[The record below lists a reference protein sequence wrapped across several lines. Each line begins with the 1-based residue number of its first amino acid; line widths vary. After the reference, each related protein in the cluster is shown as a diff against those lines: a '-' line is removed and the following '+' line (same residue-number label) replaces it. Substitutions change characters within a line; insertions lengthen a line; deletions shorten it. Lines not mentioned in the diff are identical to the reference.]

1 MGRFMNCK
9 GQGGYMKKSD
19 LLKLIETIADDGDIN
34 EVILGAD
41 EFKELG
47 KVDLSKLSTDEFK
60 NLLTTNEAIKG
71 YMTSRDDSI
80 RSSAVETF
88 KSGKMKELIDKAVEE
103 AKNGKK
109 TPEQER
115 IEELEKQFAE
125 SQAQI
130 QRQNTI
136 NKYTGVLKE
145 KGLPTELVDFVYGDG
160 KEETID
166 KNIETLG
173 TVFTN
178 AIDSGVKSKLGTSS
192 YVPPNDDATNALDA
206 QIASAMGVK

>member
-1 MGRFMNCK
+1 
-9 GQGGYMKKSD
+9 MKKSD
-19 LLKLIETIADDGDIN
+19 LLKLIEKIADDGDIN

-47 KVDLSKLSTDEFK
+47 KMDLSKLSTDEFK

-71 YMTSRDDSI
+71 YMTSHDDSI

-173 TVFTN
+173 TVFTS

>member
-1 MGRFMNCK
+1 
-9 GQGGYMKKSD
+9 MKKSE

-41 EFKELG
+41 EFKGLG

-130 QRQNTI
+130 QKQNTI

-145 KGLPTELVDFVYGDG
+145 EGLPTELVDFVYGDG

-173 TVFTN
+173 TVFTS

>member
-1 MGRFMNCK
+1 
-9 GQGGYMKKSD
+9 MKKSE

-88 KSGKMKELIDKAVEE
+88 KSGKMKELINKAVEE

-136 NKYTGVLKE
+136 NKYTGILKE

-173 TVFTN
+173 TVFTS

>member
-1 MGRFMNCK
+1 MNCK
-9 GQGGYMKKSD
+9 GQGGNMKKSE

-41 EFKELG
+41 EFKGLG
-47 KVDLSKLSTDEFK
+47 KVDLSKLTTDEFK

-71 YMTSRDDSI
+71 YMTSHDDSI

-173 TVFTN
+173 TVFTS

>member
-1 MGRFMNCK
+1 
-9 GQGGYMKKSD
+9 MKKSD
-19 LLKLIETIADDGDIN
+19 LLKLIEKIADDGDIN

-47 KVDLSKLSTDEFK
+47 KMDLSKLSTDEFK

-71 YMTSRDDSI
+71 YMTSHDDSI

-88 KSGKMKELIDKAVEE
+88 KSGKMKEFINKAVEE

-173 TVFTN
+173 AVFTS

-192 YVPPNDDATNALDA
+192 YIPPNDDTTNALVA
-206 QIASAMGVK
+206 EVEAAMGLK

>member
-1 MGRFMNCK
+1 
-9 GQGGYMKKSD
+9 MKKSE

-173 TVFTN
+173 TVFN
-178 AIDSGVKSKLGTSS
+178 SAIDSGVKSKLGTSS

>member
-1 MGRFMNCK
+1 
-9 GQGGYMKKSD
+9 MKKSE

-71 YMTSRDDSI
+71 YMTSHDDSI

-136 NKYTGVLKE
+136 NKYTGILKE

-173 TVFTN
+173 TVFTS

>member
-1 MGRFMNCK
+1 
-9 GQGGYMKKSD
+9 MKKSE

-60 NLLTTNEAIKG
+60 SLLTTNEAIKG
-71 YMTSRDDSI
+71 YMTSHDDSI

-173 TVFTN
+173 TVFTS

-206 QIASAMGVK
+206 QIASAMGVQ

>member
-1 MGRFMNCK
+1 MNCK
-9 GQGGYMKKSD
+9 GQGGNMKKSE

-71 YMTSRDDSI
+71 YMTSHDDSI

-173 TVFTN
+173 TVFTS

>member
-1 MGRFMNCK
+1 
-9 GQGGYMKKSD
+9 MKKSE

-136 NKYTGVLKE
+136 NKYTGILKE

-173 TVFTN
+173 TVFN
-178 AIDSGVKSKLGTSS
+178 SAIDSGVKSKLGTSS

>member
-1 MGRFMNCK
+1 
-9 GQGGYMKKSD
+9 MKKSE

-71 YMTSRDDSI
+71 YMTSHDDSI

-173 TVFTN
+173 TVFTS

>member
-1 MGRFMNCK
+1 
-9 GQGGYMKKSD
+9 MKKSD

-41 EFKELG
+41 EFKGLG
-47 KVDLSKLSTDEFK
+47 KVDLSKLTTDEFK

-173 TVFTN
+173 TVFTS

>member
-1 MGRFMNCK
+1 
-9 GQGGYMKKSD
+9 MKKSE

-173 TVFTN
+173 TVFTS

-206 QIASAMGVK
+206 QIASAMGVQ

>member
-1 MGRFMNCK
+1 
-9 GQGGYMKKSD
+9 MKKSE

-41 EFKELG
+41 EFKGLG
-47 KVDLSKLSTDEFK
+47 KVDLSKLTTDEFK
-60 NLLTTNEAIKG
+60 NLLTTNEVIKG
-71 YMTSRDDSI
+71 YMSSHDDSI

-173 TVFTN
+173 TVFTS

>member
-1 MGRFMNCK
+1 MNCK
-9 GQGGYMKKSD
+9 GQGGSMKKSD

-41 EFKELG
+41 EFKGLG
-47 KVDLSKLSTDEFK
+47 KVDLSKLTTDEFK

-71 YMTSRDDSI
+71 YMTSHDDSI

-88 KSGKMKELIDKAVEE
+88 KSGKMKELINKAVEE

-136 NKYTGVLKE
+136 NKYTGILKE

-173 TVFTN
+173 TVFTS

>member
-1 MGRFMNCK
+1 
-9 GQGGYMKKSD
+9 MKKSE

-71 YMTSRDDSI
+71 YMTSHDDSI

-145 KGLPTELVDFVYGDG
+145 KGLPTELVNFVYGDG

-173 TVFTN
+173 TVFTS

>member
-1 MGRFMNCK
+1 
-9 GQGGYMKKSD
+9 MKKSE

-88 KSGKMKELIDKAVEE
+88 KSGEMKELIDKAVEE

-173 TVFTN
+173 TVFTS

>member
-1 MGRFMNCK
+1 
-9 GQGGYMKKSD
+9 MKKSD
-19 LLKLIETIADDGDIN
+19 LLKLIEKIADDGDIN

-47 KVDLSKLSTDEFK
+47 KMDLSKLSTDEFK

-71 YMTSRDDSI
+71 YMTSHDDSI

-88 KSGKMKELIDKAVEE
+88 KSGKMKEFINKAVEE

-173 TVFTN
+173 TVFTS

-192 YVPPNDDATNALDA
+192 YVPPNDDTTNALVA
-206 QIASAMGVK
+206 EVEAAMGLK

>member
-1 MGRFMNCK
+1 
-9 GQGGYMKKSD
+9 MKKSD

-41 EFKELG
+41 EFKGLG

-173 TVFTN
+173 TVFTS

>member
-1 MGRFMNCK
+1 
-9 GQGGYMKKSD
+9 MKKCK
-19 LLKLIETIADDGDIN
+19 LFLLIETIADDGDIN

-173 TVFTN
+173 TVFTS

>member
-1 MGRFMNCK
+1 MNCK
-9 GQGGYMKKSD
+9 GQGGNMKKSD

-34 EVILGAD
+34 EAILGAD
-41 EFKELG
+41 EFKGLG
-47 KVDLSKLSTDEFK
+47 EMDLSKLSADEFK

-71 YMTSRDDSI
+71 YMTSHDDSI

-88 KSGKMKELIDKAVEE
+88 KSGKMKEIINKAVEE

-173 TVFTN
+173 TVFTS

-192 YVPPNDDATNALDA
+192 YVPPNDDTTNALVA
-206 QIASAMGVK
+206 EVEAAMGLK

>member
-1 MGRFMNCK
+1 MNCK
-9 GQGGYMKKSD
+9 GQGGYMKKSE

-173 TVFTN
+173 TVFTS

-206 QIASAMGVK
+206 QIASAMGVQ

>member
-1 MGRFMNCK
+1 
-9 GQGGYMKKSD
+9 MKKSE

-71 YMTSRDDSI
+71 YMTSHDDSI

-173 TVFTN
+173 TVFTS

-206 QIASAMGVK
+206 QIASAMGVQ

>member
-1 MGRFMNCK
+1 
-9 GQGGYMKKSD
+9 MKKSE

-88 KSGKMKELIDKAVEE
+88 KSGKMKELINKAVEE

-173 TVFTN
+173 TVFN
-178 AIDSGVKSKLGTSS
+178 SAIDSGVKSKLGTSS

>member
-1 MGRFMNCK
+1 MNCK
-9 GQGGYMKKSD
+9 GQGGNMKKSE

-71 YMTSRDDSI
+71 YMTSHDDSI

-136 NKYTGVLKE
+136 NKYTGVLKK

-173 TVFTN
+173 TVFTS

>member
-1 MGRFMNCK
+1 
-9 GQGGYMKKSD
+9 MKKSD

-173 TVFTN
+173 TVFN
-178 AIDSGVKSKLGTSS
+178 SAIDSGVKSKLGTSS

>member
-1 MGRFMNCK
+1 MNCK
-9 GQGGYMKKSD
+9 GQGGNMKKSE

-41 EFKELG
+41 EFKGLG

-130 QRQNTI
+130 QKQNTI

-145 KGLPTELVDFVYGDG
+145 KGLPIELVDFVYGDG
-160 KEETID
+160 KEENID

>member
-1 MGRFMNCK
+1 
-9 GQGGYMKKSD
+9 MKKSE

-34 EVILGAD
+34 ELILGAD
-41 EFKELG
+41 EFKGLG

-88 KSGKMKELIDKAVEE
+88 KSGKMKELINKAVEE

-136 NKYTGVLKE
+136 NKYTGILKE

-173 TVFTN
+173 TVFTS

-206 QIASAMGVK
+206 QIASAMGVQ

>member
-1 MGRFMNCK
+1 MNCK
-9 GQGGYMKKSD
+9 GQGGNMKKSD

-41 EFKELG
+41 EFKGLG

-173 TVFTN
+173 TVFN
-178 AIDSGVKSKLGTSS
+178 SAIDSGVKSKLGTSS

>member
-1 MGRFMNCK
+1 
-9 GQGGYMKKSD
+9 MKKSD

-173 TVFTN
+173 TVFTS

>member
-1 MGRFMNCK
+1 MGRKNCR
-9 GQGGYMKKSD
+9 GQGGNMKKSE

-47 KVDLSKLSTDEFK
+47 KVDLSKLTTDEFK

-71 YMTSRDDSI
+71 YMTSHDDSI

-88 KSGKMKELIDKAVEE
+88 KNGKMKELIDKAVEE

-173 TVFTN
+173 TVFTS

>member
-1 MGRFMNCK
+1 MNCR
-9 GQGGYMKKSD
+9 GQGGNMKKSE

-71 YMTSRDDSI
+71 YMTSHDDSI

-173 TVFTN
+173 TVFTS

>member
-1 MGRFMNCK
+1 MNCK
-9 GQGGYMKKSD
+9 GQGGNMKKSE

-71 YMTSRDDSI
+71 YMTSHDDSI

-136 NKYTGVLKE
+136 NKYTGILKE

-173 TVFTN
+173 TVFTS

>member
-1 MGRFMNCK
+1 MNCK
-9 GQGGYMKKSD
+9 GQGGNMKKSE

-173 TVFTN
+173 TVFTS

>member
-1 MGRFMNCK
+1 
-9 GQGGYMKKSD
+9 MKKSE

-71 YMTSRDDSI
+71 YMTFHDDSI

-173 TVFTN
+173 TVFTS

-206 QIASAMGVK
+206 QIASAMGVQ

>member
-1 MGRFMNCK
+1 
-9 GQGGYMKKSD
+9 MKKSE

-88 KSGKMKELIDKAVEE
+88 KSGKMKELINKAVEE

-173 TVFTN
+173 TVFTS

-206 QIASAMGVK
+206 QIASAMGVQ